1 MIKLFD
7 LHFSIIFHVII
18 IASYLIHK
26 KGTFIIKI
34 IKTIYFYTVY
44 KQLSFVQQLQQ
55 CRYYNYNLSYLGT
68 YCRIRSDEHTNKS
81 SVNIHTENKYSLNK
95 VN

>member
-1 MIKLFD
+1 MIKLFN

-34 IKTIYFYTVY
+34 IKTVHFYTY
-44 KQLSFVQQLQQ
+44 INNYLS
-55 CRYYNYNLSYLGT
+55 YNNYNSVDITIIIFHILER